1 MEFIFII
8 TKLPKNIM
16 DALVITGITHSIE
29 VTDNA
34 AIMVFTSITSI
45 MRIGGSWTSWTPWK
59 SLNMNLHSIV
69 HDDAY

>member
-16 DALVITGITHSIE
+16 DALIITGITHSIE

-34 AIMVFTSITSI
+34 AIMVFTSITAI
-45 MRIGGSWTSWTPWK
+45 MRIVGS
-59 SLNMNLHSIV
+59 
-69 HDDAY
+69 